1 MGKLSLSIALVGIAA
16 CGSDNKNTPD
26 AHIVVPDAAP
36 DAAKVFMDAP
46 PPTYDFSCYQQ
57 AAPTT
62 AADPVTVAGTTDT
75 VSQAGL
81 AAIGGVTVDFFKTG
95 TATSLGTVVSDA
107 VAGTFTSGNLA
118 TGAAPLDAYVRASLA
133 TYRTTYLYPPNKV
146 VANLAGV
153 PVPMLSNS
161 TFTALQALTMVTQ
174 DDNLN
179 GALFVAITDCAL
191 MPINGAT
198 LSVKQGSTE
207 VGTQYDLGALVAQA
221 AGTFVVLNVPDGA
234 TDISATYNNMTFPAH
249 TVMAHKKIAN
259 TGSLTASAVRPGP

>member
-36 DAAKVFMDAP
+36 DAKVFMDAP

-57 AAPTT
+57 VEPTT

-118 TGAAPLDAYVRASLA
+118 TGAVPLDAYVRATLA

-146 VANLAGV
+146 VANLANV
-153 PVPMLSNS
+153 PVPMISTS
-161 TFTALQALTMVTQ
+161 TFALLQSLAQVTQ
-174 DDNLN
+174 DDNNN
-179 GALFVAITDCAL
+179 GALFVAVTDCAL
-191 MPINGAT
+191 MPIDGAT
-198 LSVKQGSTE
+198 LSVKQGATE
-207 VGTQYDLGALVAQA
+207 VGTQFDLGAVAAQA
-221 AGTFVVLNVPDGA
+221 AGSFVVLNVPDGA

-249 TVMAHKKIAN
+249 TVMAHKKVAN